1 MKIEFF
7 EPFDIPSATAQQR
20 GHGAHGRTWESPGLR
35 AARAAW
41 QALFE
46 KHRPKY
52 PLEGAIT
59 VTAIM
64 YYYRKGLTND
74 QIQPRV
80 VRPDIDN
87 IAKVILDALMA
98 AYIILEDARIFDLH
112 VVKLQHSGPSMVHF
126 TIENWETGDTIK

>member
-1 MKIEFF
+1 MKIEFT
-7 EPFDIPSATAQQR
+7 ECFDIPSATAQQR
-20 GHGAHGRTWESPGLR
+20 GHGAHGKTWESPGLK

-46 KHRPKY
+46 RHCPEK

-64 YYYRKGLTND
+64 YYYRKGLAKD

-98 AYIILEDARIFDLH
+98 AWIIRDDAKIFDLH
-112 VVKLQHSGPSMVHF
+112 AVKLEHAGPSMVHF
-126 TIENWETGDTIK
+126 TIENWEEKPND